1 MSKEVI
7 FDFDIDRIEKDKLT
21 DVMLQAS
28 SINPENYLRLAEI
41 FRNSPQLQDISI
53 NIKDGNNIFWN
64 NFFKILMPEEGTFT
78 IEPKKIELTGD
89 VQDFN
94 CDIYKYIERLYLGT
108 RCVSKI
114 EQIEERFPNLKS
126 IRMPKP
132 IISEKDIG
140 EDYSNIF
147 KFVRYMK
154 FLNIATNENQ
164 ENLQNYLSETGLI
177 DQFAL
182 SADGLCIINID
193 KISEKQEE
201 PASLRINVSDL
212 DRIGLDRLKASEDK
226 ITLVINSVADLSNE
240 MIEKYLEA
248 GIKIQEI
255 SVYSPENKQ
264 EQNLNYDIWTYV
276 VIRDRLEDL
285 VAGIDLNASEKERF
299 AEVYKRICSSITYD
313 VPAAYPLTKSQ
324 KEYGE
329 QQYVSSRNLRNGLI
343 EGKCVCAGYAD
354 ILRNALAMVN
364 IESKYISGVVIDRV
378 VSGSGFKEE
387 KYQGDYF
394 KKREDGKFDVGE
406 YHAWNKVR
414 LDGNWYNVD
423 STWDATRIRMGQTP
437 RNCLKT
443 DEEIRKNSKKIE
455 FEGPECNTQV
465 PQTEIDK
472 LFDSKHI
479 YFGNLKVPNIRDFTA
494 QIKLIGEVYRET
506 GTDLKNMLIALKEKI
521 TGSLKK
527 DTLLKLGSSN
537 MPKGQSKSNTW
548 DLKNWGID
556 ANEFM
561 RDTKSVTENTT
572 NNRLNKK
579 NKDNLENEK

>member
-7 FDFDIDRIEKDKLT
+7 FDFDIERIEKDKLT
-21 DVMLQAS
+21 DIILQAS

-89 VQDFN
+89 IQNFN
-94 CDIYKYIERLYLGT
+94 CDMYRYIERLHLSSSSI
-108 RCVSKI
+108 SKI
-114 EQIEERFPNLKS
+114 KQIEDRFPNLKN
-126 IRMPKP
+126 IRIPKNLV
-132 IISEKDIG
+132 SQKDIG

-147 KFVRYMK
+147 EFAKYTK
-154 FLNIATNENQ
+154 FLNLATNINPENAQ
-164 ENLQNYLSETGLI
+164 SYLYESGLA
-177 DQFAL
+177 DKFAL
-182 SADGLCIINID
+182 SDDGLCIINLDRIG
-193 KISEKQEE
+193 EKEE
-201 PASLRINVSDL
+201 KPAKLRVNVSDL
-212 DRIGLDRLKASEDK
+212 ERIGLENLSYTGDE
-226 ITLVINSVADLSNE
+226 ITLVINSGTELSND
-240 MIEKYLEA
+240 MIENYLDA
-248 GIKIQEI
+248 GINIREI
-255 SVYSPENKQ
+255 SVYSLENEQ

-285 VAGIDLNASEKERF
+285 VVGIDLNAPEKERF
-299 AEVYKRICSSITYD
+299 AEVYKRICSSIIYD
-313 VPAAYPLTKSQ
+313 VPAAYPLTKTQ
-324 KEYGE
+324 KEYEE
-329 QQYVSSRNLRNGLI
+329 QQYVNCRNLRNGLI

-364 IESKYISGVVIDRV
+364 VESKYIVGAVVDGTI
-378 VSGSGFKEE
+378 SEKNFKEE

-394 KKREDGKFDVGE
+394 KKKEDGTVEVGE
-406 YHAWNKVR
+406 YHAWNKVK
-414 LDGNWYNVD
+414 LDGIWYNVD
-423 STWDATRIRMGQTP
+423 PTWDATRIRMGQSP

-443 DEEIRKNSKKIE
+443 DEEIRKNSKKIK
-455 FEGPECNTQV
+455 FEGPECTTPV

-479 YFGNLKVPNIRDFTA
+479 YFGNLKVPNIRDITA

-537 MPKGQSKSNTW
+537 KPKGQSKSNIW